1 MEKEYFEFKE
11 NEVEYKLKAVKK
23 DFKRAKITSSIDAS
37 QYARQ
42 FYHDDISIYES
53 AFVLLTNRSNNT
65 VGFAKISQ
73 GGIAGTVVDIKL
85 VLKYAIE
92 NLASGIIF
100 FHNHPSGNLMPSNED
115 RMLSVRIKEAAK
127 LMDVTL
133 IDSIILTE
141 DGYYSFADEKMI

>member
-1 MEKEYFEFKE
+1 MEKSYFEFKE
-11 NEVEYKLKAVKK
+11 NEVEYKLKAVKQP
-23 DFKRAKITSSIDAS
+23 FKRAKITGSKDAAD
-37 QYARQ
+37 YARQ

-85 VLKYAIE
+85 ILKYAIE

-100 FHNHPSGNLMPSNED
+100 FHNHPSGNLTPSQED
-115 RMLSVRIKEAAK
+115 SRLTRKISEALK
-127 LMDVTL
+127 SMDVTL
-133 IDSIILTE
+133 LDSIILGE
-141 DGYYSFADEKMI
+141 EGYYSFADEGLL

>member
-1 MEKEYFEFKE
+1 MEKSYFEFKE
-11 NEVEYKLKAVKK
+11 NEVEYKLKAVKQP
-23 DFKRAKITSSIDAS
+23 FKRAKITGSKDAAD
-37 QYARQ
+37 YARQ

-85 VLKYAIE
+85 ILKYAIE

-100 FHNHPSGNLMPSNED
+100 FHNHPSGNLMPSNQD
-115 RMLSVRIKEAAK
+115 QMLSVRIKEAAK

-133 IDSIILTE
+133 LDSIILTE
-141 DGYYSFADEKMI
+141 DGHYSFADEELI

>member
-1 MEKEYFEFKE
+1 MKKSYFEFKE

-141 DGYYSFADEKMI
+141 DSYYSFADECII

>member
-1 MEKEYFEFKE
+1 MGKEYFEFKE
-11 NEVEYKLKAVKK
+11 NEVEYKLKAVKQE
-23 DFKRAKITSSIDAS
+23 FKRAKITSSKDAS
-37 QYARQ
+37 RYARQ

-100 FHNHPSGNLMPSNED
+100 FHNHPSGNLLPSNED

-141 DGYYSFADEKMI
+141 DGYYSFADEGLI